1 MSVDLDSLRP
11 PSTVGQRT
19 WLPLLAAGGT
29 MLLWASAFVVIRAL
43 SDAVNPGPLA
53 LGRLLVGSVVL
64 TGVAMVHRRHWGRF
78 RIPRGRPLVL
88 IIAYGVL
95 WFGVYTVAV
104 NAAGRYLDAG
114 TSAMLVNLAPVI
126 IAVLAGMFL
135 GEGFPRQLMLGLL
148 IAFAGVVIIAS
159 ASRTGVVDPL
169 GLVLALAAAGLYAIG
184 VLLQKQ
190 ALATVDPVT
199 VTWLG
204 AVAGTVATLP
214 FLGGLLDQLGQQ
226 PWPVTAGVV
235 YLGVF
240 PTAIAFLLWSY
251 ALSRTS
257 AGRMAASSYVVP
269 GIAVLLSWAV
279 LGETPAVIALIGGA
293 VSLAGVA
300 LTRLPDRPRPFRPR
314 PAGSRGH
321 HDGQRDHGHA
331 TQGQDGDVERPA
343 ADLQQSCVAVRQRHS
358 DDGPDQQ

>member
-1 MSVDLDSLRP
+1 MSSDLALDSTIDTAP
-11 PSTVGQRT
+11 PSRGRS
-19 WLPLLAAGGT
+19 WLPLAAAGIT
-29 MLLWASAFVVIRAL
+29 MVLWASAFVVIRAL
-43 SDAVNPGPLA
+43 SGAVDPGPLA

-64 TGVAMVHRRHWGRF
+64 TGVAVLRPGRGPL

-95 WFGVYTVAV
+95 WFGVYTIAV
-104 NAAGRYLDAG
+104 NAAGHYLDAG
-114 TSAMLVNLAPVI
+114 TSAMIVNLAPVI
-126 IAVLAGMFL
+126 VAVLAGLFL
-135 GEGFPRQLMLGLL
+135 GEGFPRQLMIGLL

-159 ASRTGVVDPL
+159 ASRTGQVDPW
-169 GLVLALAAAGLYAIG
+169 GVVLALVAAGLYAIG

-199 VTWLG
+199 VTWFG
-204 AVAGTVATLP
+204 ALAGTVATLP
-214 FLGGLLDQLGQQ
+214 FLGSLVTQLRAE

-251 ALSRTS
+251 ALARTS

-269 GIAVLLSWAV
+269 GIAVLLSWSFLAEV
-279 LGETPAVIALIGGA
+279 PAPVALLGGG

-300 LTRLPDRPRPFRPR
+300 LTRLPLRRTHRP
-314 PAGSRGH
+314 
-321 HDGQRDHGHA
+321 
-331 TQGQDGDVERPA
+331 
-343 ADLQQSCVAVRQRHS
+343 
-358 DDGPDQQ
+358 